1 MKKTKQSHIESRKQ
15 RQDESNTNFEKR
27 IKQLD
32 NAKAKRENYNMMA
45 AKLSKK
51 MEEDYEKRLAALNIN
66 SATQKV
72 ITQPNTPMKTP
83 N

>member
-1 MKKTKQSHIESRKQ
+1 MKKTKQSHTESRQQKK
-15 RQDESNTNFEKR
+15 DESDTNYVKR

-51 MEEDYEKRLAALNIN
+51 MEEDYIKRLAALNKN